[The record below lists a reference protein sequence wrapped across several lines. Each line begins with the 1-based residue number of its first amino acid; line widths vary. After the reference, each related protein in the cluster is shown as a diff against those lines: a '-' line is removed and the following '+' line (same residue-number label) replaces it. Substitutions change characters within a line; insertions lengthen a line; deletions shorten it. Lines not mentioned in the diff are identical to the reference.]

1 MAIVDLDLWDLYKKE
16 FGSDP
21 SAFKPQIE
29 PVMGDTEL
37 SRVNTG
43 KLGSPYY
50 ATDAGLGVEYF
61 MPVLLTYPDT
71 SADNSGLLPGGT
83 GILMSWNLP
92 FPIVKVG
99 GKKTVIE
106 TPLTER
112 RGSVKELVNIQD
124 YKITITGLLIA
135 ATNDFPEEQ
144 VTALRTLY
152 EQNTPITIKC
162 PLTDIWLMRPDR
174 SGSDQV
180 VILDFDIT
188 TKKGVKNV
196 VEYRLE
202 LVSDEP
208 FNLIDIS

>member
-16 FGSDP
+16 FGGDP
-21 SAFKPQIE
+21 TSFNPQIA
-29 PVMGDTEL
+29 PVLGDTEL
-37 SRVNTG
+37 SRVNAG

-50 ATDAGLGVEYF
+50 ATDLVLGVEYF

-71 SADNSGLLPGGT
+71 SADSSGLLPGGT
-83 GILMSWNLP
+83 GILMNWNLP
-92 FPIVKVG
+92 FPMVKVG
-99 GKKTVIE
+99 CKKTMVE

-112 RGSVKELVNIQD
+112 RGSVKELINIQD
-124 YKITITGLLIA
+124 YKITITGFLIA
-135 ATNDFPEEQ
+135 GTNDFPEAQ
-144 VTALRTLY
+144 VTALRNLW
-152 EQNTPITIKC
+152 EQSTPITIKC
-162 PLTDIWLMRPDR
+162 PMTDIFLLRPDR

-180 VILDFDIT
+180 VIVDFDVT

-196 VEYRLE
+196 VDYKLE